1 MNDLSVSEGKS
12 MADASALARCSTAGK
27 PRVQIL
33 SALCEGSSLRSTSRM
48 AGVSINTVTKLLID
62 AGDACT
68 RFQHDAMRNLTCKKL
83 QLDEIWSFCH
93 AKEKNVPDPLKGQLG
108 FGDVWT
114 FVAIDAETKL
124 VPSWL
129 IGARDGCFATSFVR
143 DVAGR
148 LTHRVQIT
156 TDGHRM
162 YLEAVEAGF
171 GGEVD
176 FAQLVKHYGEQGAP
190 ENPETRYSPGECC
203 GTTKN
208 IIRGNPDENDIS
220 TSYIERQNLTMRM
233 RMRRF
238 TRLTNAFSKKLEN
251 HGHAIALHFFHDN
264 FIRRHQTL
272 RMPPALKAKVAD
284 HLWTLEELVGLIEEN
299 QRNRENNSN

>member
-1 MNDLSVSEGKS
+1 MNQLP
-12 MADASALARCSTAGK
+12 LPR
-27 PRVQIL
+27 RVQIL
-33 SALCEGSSLRSTSRM
+33 SALVEGNSLRSTSRM
-48 AGVSINTVTKLLID
+48 AEVSINTVTKLLVD
-62 AGDACT
+62 AGEACA
-68 RFQHDAMRNLTCKKL
+68 RYQHDVMRNLTCKRL
-83 QLDEIWSFCH
+83 QLDEIWSFCY
-93 AKEKNVPDPLKGQLG
+93 AKEKNVPDELRGQPG
-108 FGDVWT
+108 YGDVWT
-114 FVAIDAETKL
+114 FVAIDAETKI

-129 IGARDGCFATSFVR
+129 VGLRDGCYATAFVQ
-143 DVAGR
+143 DVASR

-162 YLEAVEAGF
+162 YLDAMEEGF

-176 FAQLVKHYGEQGAP
+176 FAQLIKHYGPAGQS

-208 IIRGNPDENDIS
+208 IVTGAPAEEHIS

-251 HGHAIALHFFHDN
+251 HEHAVALHFFHYN

-272 RMPPALKAKVAD
+272 RMPPALKAHVSD
-284 HLWTLEELVGLIEEN
+284 HLWTLEELADLIDRHS
-299 QRNRENNSN
+299 RNRGRNSN